1 MRVSAHAQAVAIAQ
15 SEIAVKLCELQREHG
30 LTNVEM
36 LQAVTSWQGTALR
49 YMLRAERH
57 PDDRDKGA
65 DEE

>member
-1 MRVSAHAQAVAIAQ
+1 MTHPRYESVIGAQAD
-15 SEIAVKLCELQREHG
+15 IAVKLNDLQREHS

-36 LQAVTSWQGTALR
+36 LQAVTSWQGTVFK

-57 PDDRDKGA
+57 PEDPHKSA